1 MQKANA
7 TLEEAISSA
16 LLGQI
21 VTSKMEGQK
30 HKERKHHK
38 RHRHQSG
45 NATASSVH
53 NSANVQLSK
62 VEGKNESKVVVTTTP
77 PT

>member
-21 VTSKMEGQK
+21 VSSKVEGQK
-30 HKERKHHK
+30 HKEKKHHK
-38 RHRHQSG
+38 RHKHQSE
-45 NATASSVH
+45 NATASFVH

-62 VEGKNESKVVVTTTP
+62 TEDRNESKTNAATQT
-77 PT
+77 